1 MDVLDSVLQPLGEML
16 GVPPIAAGVAVLV
29 VVLTTLYFVL
39 GGGGAGGKTV
49 HIAMDVALHPKHLE
63 YMKRKEA
70 KYCNDDFGKGLRCIF
85 DYLREQEE
93 DHVKAIF
100 DEPPAFED
108 ESEYETHN
116 INVHPGQFDFF
127 AEKGYPVSEVPG
139 EEFKELSRI
148 SRALLDWAMR
158 KEAEKDSQ
166 DATLFVQIRCLN
178 CLCT

>member
-1 MDVLDSVLQPLGEML
+1 MDNLDSLLAPLGELL
-16 GVPPIAAGVAVLV
+16 GVPPVAAGVAVLV
-29 VVLTTLYFVL
+29 VLATAFYLVLQQS
-39 GGGGAGGKTV
+39 GGGKTV
-49 HIAMDVALHPKHLE
+49 HIAMDVDLHPKHLE
-63 YMKRKEA
+63 YMKKKEA

-100 DEPPAFED
+100 AEPPKHTDA
-108 ESEYETHN
+108 SEYETHN

-127 AEKGYPVSEVPG
+127 AEQGVPVSEVAG

-158 KEAEKDSQ
+158 KEAEGDSQ
-166 DATLFVQIRCLN
+166 DAALYVQIRCLN